1 MENLLNMVEAN
12 SSLIILILLVLCLIF
27 FVLLILALVKSTR
40 AEKIFKSFVGDA
52 RADNVELLL
61 TENSIKI
68 QDIFTEMN
76 LIKQEIKKLEG
87 KLAFAIQ
94 YVGIVKYNA
103 FDNVGNNL
111 SFSLALLDQFKNG
124 VIITSIYGRDFTTI
138 YGKPIQYGKSD
149 YQLSDEEIEA
159 VDRALK
165 GEFKEK
171 KLN

>member
-12 SSLIILILLVLCLIF
+12 SSLIILVLLVLCLIF

>member
-1 MENLLNMVEAN
+1 MENILNVVEAN
-12 SSLIILILLVLCLIF
+12 SPLIIAILLLVCLVL
-27 FVLLILALVKSTR
+27 FVLVIFSLARSSR
-40 AEKIFKSFVGDA
+40 AEKIFRSFVGDA
-52 RADNVELLL
+52 KVDNVELLL
-61 TENSIKI
+61 ADNSRKI
-68 QDIFTEMN
+68 QDIFTEVN
-76 LIKQEIKKLEG
+76 LIKQDIKKLEG
-87 KLAFAIQ
+87 KFAFAIQ

-149 YQLSDEEIEA
+149 YQLSDEELEA
-159 VDRALK
+159 VDRAFK

>member
-40 AEKIFKSFVGDA
+40 AERVFKTFVGNA
-52 RADNVELLL
+52 NIDNIEGLL
-61 TENSIKI
+61 TNNSIKL

-76 LIKQEIKKLEG
+76 LIKQDIKKLEG